1 MRLRTCVAERGLKA
15 RALFTLGMTL
25 AAVAAMA
32 IGQAAPALADPSMT
46 LVAVG
51 SAETQ
56 DVFNQFAV
64 DLAGNGL
71 ASYDATTPLSGASN
85 ETLSP
90 VDGSS
95 GTPPLGTRCNFPRP
109 NGSAEGLV
117 ALRTSTG
124 LLSPLTPPQQ
134 EVGCIDIARSSLPPS
149 PSAIVP
155 NGALA
160 WMYFAVDGVAGATGP
175 MICTGTPNPCASYT
189 YTYTNG
195 TTQSV
200 IATPVPTAII
210 QADMFTLNDL
220 VNLYKNCLPIT
231 EGGITYD
238 PNSSIDLYLPPPGTD
253 TRHFWATTLG
263 FNESNPPTCVHT
275 TIVGGALAT
284 ATPAVPVADSDGT
297 AVATDPKGYEPF
309 TISQW
314 ISQRQHPS
322 LDQRHAALLRNF
334 TPCTGTTCTSPVA
347 PIAGSPATGF
357 QNAAFP
363 INHIVY
369 NVAPYTRVTNPAD
382 LLDSVLNA
390 SSASNFLCSE
400 QVAILTYGFA
410 LNQALCGTIVAR
422 TN

>member
-1 MRLRTCVAERGLKA
+1 MV
-15 RALFTLGMTL
+15 
-25 AAVAAMA
+25 AVAAAA
-32 IGQAAPALADPSMT
+32 IGQAVPALADPSMT

-64 DLAGNGL
+64 DLSGNGL
-71 ASYDATTPLSGASN
+71 ASYDATTPLSGAIN

-109 NGSAEGLV
+109 NGSGEGLT
-117 ALRTSTG
+117 ALRTSMG
-124 LLSPLTPPQQ
+124 LLSPLLPPRQ
-134 EVGCIDIARSSLPPS
+134 EAGCIDIARESIAPGSTV
-149 PSAIVP
+149 A

-160 WMYFAVDGVAGATGP
+160 WMYLAVDGVAGATGP
-175 MICTGTPNPCASYT
+175 VSCTGTPNPCASYT
-189 YTYTNG
+189 YAYTNG

-200 IATPVPTAII
+200 TATPVPTTII
-210 QADMFTLNDL
+210 QADLFTLNDL
-220 VNLYKNCLPIT
+220 MSLYSCNPAI
-231 EGGITYD
+231 EGGVTYD
-238 PNSSIDLYLPPPGTD
+238 PTGTIPGDQPIDLYLPPPGTD

-263 FNESNPPTCVHT
+263 FPESNPPPCVHT

-297 AVATDPKGYEPF
+297 AVATDPKGFEPF
-309 TISQW
+309 EISQW

-322 LDQRHAALLRNF
+322 IDQRHAAILRSL
-334 TPCTGTTCTSPVA
+334 TPCTGTTCTSPVS
-347 PIAGSPATGF
+347 PFVGSNPVTGF

-363 INHIVY
+363 INHIIY
-369 NVAPYTRVTNPAD
+369 NVAPYARVTNPAD
-382 LLDSVLNA
+382 LLDGLLN
-390 SSASNFLCSE
+390 SASVSNFVCSE

-410 LNQALCGTIVAR
+410 LNQAMCGTIVAR